1 MDKNIERSE
10 LKKYIYNPEM
20 IQKKVLDLIENIDNT
35 SVGIT
40 SATSPFTM
48 LLEATAAT
56 TANAVN
62 ESLSIMRAKY
72 PNLALTRK
80 DLSHHISDEELEG
93 IISKPGYV
101 DILFKVSVTDLLS
114 NGYRPTDAKYTET
127 TIPEGTKITV
137 YDTDLT
143 VLNDIVIKFYDN
155 GTSFVEMLPN
165 PDNPMSLSDIGIII
179 SSVAQDDQGHPYIYF
194 ETKVQQ
200 LTVSNYNW
208 AVVASEGFT

>member
-62 ESLSIMRAKY
+62 ES
-72 PNLALTRK
+72 
-80 DLSHHISDEELEG
+80 
-93 IISKPGYV
+93 
-101 DILFKVSVTDLLS
+101 
-114 NGYRPTDAKYTET
+114 
-127 TIPEGTKITV
+127 
-137 YDTDLT
+137 
-143 VLNDIVIKFYDN
+143 
-155 GTSFVEMLPN
+155 
-165 PDNPMSLSDIGIII
+165 
-179 SSVAQDDQGHPYIYF
+179 
-194 ETKVQQ
+194 
-200 LTVSNYNW
+200 
-208 AVVASEGFT
+208 